1 MKKYFALL
9 LFVFLSGC
17 ATHADITVP
26 ALQQVPSDAWRDKSF
41 TYKIL
46 YSQPRPGL
54 GSGTETQPLGPFEQV
69 ELSVTSAATLK
80 KLPDYIAAQIP
91 SSRVSRD
98 GAADYTLVVEI
109 RARHKRGPAYSDYEA
124 GKSVAKNL
132 LSLGFAASEYIIVA
146 DFEAT
151 YRLQATSGETVASK
165 HYDVKDAV
173 KHQRGD
179 FESLNSL
186 NDYAGQM
193 LEKHLVVTLNDF
205 FAGIKP

>member
-9 LFVFLSGC
+9 LIMILNGC

-26 ALQQVPSDAWRDKSF
+26 ALQQVPSDVWRDKSF
-41 TYKIL
+41 SYQIL

-54 GSGTETQPLGPFEQV
+54 ASGNEMQPLGPFEHA
-69 ELSVTSAATLK
+69 ELSAASAATLK
-80 KLPDYIAAQIP
+80 KLPEYIAAQIP

-98 GAADYTLVVEI
+98 GAADYRLVVEI
-109 RARHKRGPAYSDYEA
+109 RAHHKRGPAYSDYEV
-124 GKSVAKNL
+124 GKSMAKNL
-132 LSLGFAASEYIIVA
+132 LSLGFAASEYTIVA

-151 YRLQATSGETVASK
+151 YRLQTASGETVTSK
-165 HYDVKDAV
+165 RYDVKDAI
-173 KHQRGD
+173 KHQRSD

-186 NDYAGQM
+186 NDYASQM

-205 FAGIKP
+205 FSGIKL